1 LAETAKRSTRE
12 QQYLLGSLSDDEMS
26 RVEETFFSDD
36 ARFEELEVLEDEL
49 IDGYVQAEL
58 SPEARRQFET
68 RLRKSP
74 RLVERVHFAKVLA
87 EKAATSSALRQEAAN
102 LLSVA
107 SEPSAPAKRRW
118 WQNAFAPQPAFR
130 IASAACLAFLLV
142 GGDVLVTG
150 WLRLRKESE
159 RLNSERAALQQQKE
173 ALDRQLSAQKANR
186 EPLTAEPQQQL
197 NQRAAEQTLLETP
210 QRDAK
215 PRHSSLGSAVTVFL
229 TPGLTRS
236 AGAGA
241 DFKFGPD
248 TAIAQFNLR
257 LERDEYGAYNVTA
270 RRGDKAAFKRNGIR
284 ARHTSSGSVL
294 VIAVP
299 VKRLPA
305 GDYSIHVDGR
315 NSSGQSEGVEDYSF
329 RVLKNSN

>member
-1 LAETAKRSTRE
+1 MAETAKRPTRE

-58 SPEARRQFET
+58 SPEARRHFVT

-74 RLVERVHFAKVLA
+74 RLVERVQFAQVLA
-87 EKAATSSALRQEAAN
+87 EKVANSSALRQETSN
-102 LLSVA
+102 LLTVA
-107 SEPSAPAKRRW
+107 SETSAPPKTRW
-118 WQNAFAPQPAFR
+118 WQNFVAPQPAFR
-130 IASAACLAFLLV
+130 LAVAACLALLLI
-142 GGDVLVTG
+142 GGGALVTG
-150 WLRLRKESE
+150 WLRLRNESE

-173 ALDRQLSAQKANR
+173 ALDRQLAQKANR
-186 EPLTAEPQQQL
+186 EPPTAAPQQQL

-210 QRDAK
+210 QRGAEL
-215 PRHSSLGSAVTVFL
+215 RHSSLGSVVTVFL
-229 TPGLTRS
+229 RPGLTRS
-236 AGAGA
+236 AGARA
-241 DFKFGPD
+241 EFKFGPD

-257 LERDEYGAYNVTA
+257 LESDEYRTYSVTA
-270 RRGDKAAFKRNGIR
+270 RSGDKAAFKRKDIR
-284 ARHTSSGSVL
+284 ARHTRSGSVL

-305 GDYSIHVDGR
+305 GDYSIHVDGL